1 MRGHK
6 RRTEA
11 VWAGVGPSTGDGF
24 VGVLANKPSSIAIL
38 WPFDELPIMGETG
51 PVCVSVLV
59 PSMLLDRGG
68 WTHARTVAGFPIAAC
83 SVLSLF
89 LLFSTTLA
97 AAPPSIAAIEN
108 NYSYI
113 PPGSPNYG
121 IAQGSLFIIFGN
133 DLANSFSSSQG
144 FPLATSLSGTSL
156 SVRVDGTTTSPA
168 LYYVMPGQIAAILP
182 SATPAGVGVLT
193 VTNNGK
199 TSQPMPIQ
207 VVQTEFGID
216 TLYGGGFGPAVA
228 QHANGQILGPTSSA
242 NPGETIV
249 VWGSGAGP
257 DPNNDETTYP
267 QKQNNLTNLPME
279 VDIGGISATISYRGR
294 SPYPGVDQID
304 VVVPASV
311 PPGCWVS
318 VVVWTETHI
327 SNFATIPV
335 AANGAT
341 CSDQSTGYTGTE
353 LASLLSKPS
362 LNVGTLGIGDAP
374 ALVYNPANV
383 TESFSSY
390 TPAEFVASLFFPVVY
405 DGLVFESLNRP
416 QFAVGVTAVSI
427 GSCIVV
433 QEPRTATPAAALDAG
448 VLNLHSD
455 EPEGTPPADPVQISN
470 GPGGKQ
476 VGPFTAQAT
485 VPAGFLW
492 QGGSSEW
499 FQGITVTWTGAAPDS
514 FVQLYGLSSGS
525 GLYSAFTCSVPASAA
540 TFAVPSVVLQAMAPD
555 VYFSED
561 GWSNPYFLAV
571 TNYTYPQIFSA
582 QGIDLGTIY
591 GYETIQQP

>member
-1 MRGHK
+1 
-6 RRTEA
+6 
-11 VWAGVGPSTGDGF
+11 
-24 VGVLANKPSSIAIL
+24 
-38 WPFDELPIMGETG
+38 
-51 PVCVSVLV
+51 
-59 PSMLLDRGG
+59 
-68 WTHARTVAGFPIAAC
+68 
-83 SVLSLF
+83 VLSLG

-97 AAPPSIAAIEN
+97 AGPPSIAAIEN

-113 PPGSPNYG
+113 LPGSPNYG

-133 DLANSFSSSQG
+133 DLANSSSSSQG

-156 SVRVDGTTTSPA
+156 AVQVDGTTTHPT
-168 LYYVMPGQIAAILP
+168 LYYVMPGQVAAILY

-193 VTNNGK
+193 VTNNGA
-199 TSQPMPIQ
+199 TSQPVPIQ

-228 QHANGQILGPTSSA
+228 QHANGQVLGPTSSA
-242 NPGETIV
+242 SPGETII
-249 VWGSGAGP
+249 VWGSGVGP
-257 DPNNDETTYP
+257 DPNNDEMTYP

-279 VDIGGISATISYRGR
+279 VDIGGIPAKIGYRGR
-294 SPYPGVDQID
+294 SPYPGVDQIN
-304 VVVPASV
+304 VTVPASV

-341 CSDQSTGYTGTE
+341 CSDQSTGYTGTD

-362 LNVGTLGIGDAP
+362 LNVGTLAIGDAP
-374 ALVYNPANV
+374 SLEYNPTNV
-383 TESFSSY
+383 TASFNTY
-390 TPAEFVASLFFPVVY
+390 TAAEFIASLVFPVVY
-405 DGLVFESLNRP
+405 DSLVFESLNRP
-416 QFAVGVTAVSI
+416 QFAVGVTAVSV

-433 QEPRTATPAAALDAG
+433 QELRTATPAAALDSG
-448 VLNLHSD
+448 VLNVNSD
-455 EPEGTPPADPVQISN
+455 EPEGTPPAGPVQISN

-476 VGPFTAQAT
+476 VGPFAVQTT
-485 VPAGFLW
+485 VPSGFSW

-499 FQGITVTWTGAAPDS
+499 FQGITVTWTGAVPDS

-525 GLYSAFTCSVPASAA
+525 ALYTAFTCSVPASAG

-571 TNYTYPQIFSA
+571 TNYTYPQTFAA